1 VVQDGAAVIH
11 LLMSDPDLCMI
22 ALVGSVWL
30 NAVLAVLLYLARRE
44 LRD

>member
-1 VVQDGAAVIH
+1 MIH
-11 LLMSDPDLCMI
+11 LLMADPDLCMI

-30 NAVLAVLLYLARRE
+30 NAVLAILLYLARRA